1 MSAETADVQVY
12 NINYLININGAV
24 AVPYTPVQNVC
35 QSEIPRA
42 PRFQWDGL
50 RGEMGAA
57 IRWGTLIHDCHR
69 CRAEGRIKY
78 RGCLAGYS
86 DHPKKT

>member
-35 QSEIPRA
+35 QRQSAHALQDSISPRSKIPVLVVN
-42 PRFQWDGL
+42 D
-50 RGEMGAA
+50 RG
-57 IRWGTLIHDCHR
+57 
-69 CRAEGRIKY
+69 
-78 RGCLAGYS
+78 
-86 DHPKKT
+86 